1 MRNVNSDGS
10 LNNNNA
16 NNGNS
21 AAADC
26 EHSEHI
32 VRTELPGT
40 RPEIKALTHR
50 ERQTFSGN
58 GGIDAGGRR
67 RDTSRS
73 CYSPRRFLREGSAIS
88 DYEKATDFGTLY
100 RGFRK
105 SKRNVMWKD
114 SVASYSVDALKN
126 TLKLKREIEN
136 GTYRLSPY
144 QRFMVH
150 EPKTRE
156 IVATRFRDRQFQR
169 ALCDTSVYEQMT
181 KGFIYDNCACQ
192 IGKGVDFALNRL
204 ETHLHRYYRKHGN
217 AGWVL
222 KCDIRHYFPDTPHDT
237 AKAAVRKRIRDDRI
251 YREIAEI
258 IDSFGG
264 DRGIG
269 LGSQVSQLIEL
280 AVLDGIDHYIKE
292 RLRIRHYIRYMD
304 DMILIHEDR
313 KVLENALGEIR
324 RMVEALGLEMNKK
337 TQIFP
342 LRQGIIFLKWRYI
355 LTESGK
361 VIRKIGRRSTAR
373 ERRRIKKLAGK
384 VISGEYPEER
394 MWLSFQSWR
403 ANAQRGNARQA
414 IRSMERLY
422 EKLKGEIEYG
432 SQTGFGTEGCQG
444 NGTGGSRSGTLR
456 KAGGAAGTED
466 RAG

>member
-1 MRNVNSDGS
+1 
-10 LNNNNA
+10 L
-16 NNGNS
+16 
-21 AAADC
+21 
-26 EHSEHI
+26 E
-32 VRTELPGT
+32 ELT
-40 RPEIKALTHR
+40 IE
-50 ERQTFSGN
+50 
-58 GGIDAGGRR
+58 
-67 RDTSRS
+67 
-73 CYSPRRFLREGSAIS
+73 
-88 DYEKATDFGTLY
+88 DYEKAIQFGALY
-100 RGFRK
+100 QGFRK
-105 SKRNVMWKD
+105 SKRNVTWKD
-114 SVASYSVDALKN
+114 SVAGYAVDALKN

-136 GTYRLSPY
+136 GTYRISPY

-169 ALCDTSVYEQMT
+169 ALCDTSVYQQMT

-204 ETHLHRYYRKHGN
+204 DTHLHRYYRKHGN

-237 AKAAVRKRIRDDRI
+237 AKAAVRKRIKDDRI
-251 YREIAEI
+251 YQRIAEI

-313 KVLENALGEIR
+313 KVLENALADIR
-324 RMVEALGLEMNKK
+324 RMVEALGLEMNRK

-342 LRQGIIFLKWRYI
+342 LKQGIIFLKWRFI
-355 LTESGK
+355 LTDSGK
-361 VIRKIGRRSTAR
+361 VIRKIGRKSITK
-373 ERRRIKKLAGK
+373 ERRKLKKLAEK
-384 VISGEYPEER
+384 VRNGEYPEEY
-394 MWLSFQSWR
+394 MWMSFQSWR

-414 IRSMERLY
+414 IRNMERLY
-422 EKLKGEIEYG
+422 NQLKGENGNGNQDGTGNQTGQGG
-432 SQTGFGTEGCQG
+432 SQGGGSGGQVRETGRPAG
-444 NGTGGSRSGTLR
+444 NEDCGSGRGTG
-456 KAGGAAGTED
+456 
-466 RAG
+466 RA

>member
-1 MRNVNSDGS
+1 MEG
-10 LNNNNA
+10 
-16 NNGNS
+16 
-21 AAADC
+21 
-26 EHSEHI
+26 
-32 VRTELPGT
+32 
-40 RPEIKALTHR
+40 LTI
-50 ERQTFSGN
+50 G
-58 GGIDAGGRR
+58 
-67 RDTSRS
+67 
-73 CYSPRRFLREGSAIS
+73 
-88 DYEKATDFGTLY
+88 DYEKAIQFGALY
-100 RGFRK
+100 QGFRK
-105 SKRNVMWKD
+105 SKRNVTWKD
-114 SVASYSVDALKN
+114 SVAGYAVDALKN

-136 GTYRLSPY
+136 GTYRISPY

-169 ALCDTSVYEQMT
+169 ALCDTSVYRQMT

-204 ETHLHRYYRKHGN
+204 DTHLHRYYRKHGN

-237 AKAAVRKRIRDDRI
+237 AKAAVRKRIQDDRI
-251 YREIAEI
+251 YQRIAEI

-313 KVLENALGEIR
+313 KVLENALADIR
-324 RMVEALGLEMNKK
+324 RMVKALGLEMNRK

-342 LRQGIIFLKWRYI
+342 LKQGIIFLKWRFI
-355 LTESGK
+355 LTDSGK
-361 VIRKIGRRSTAR
+361 VIRKIGRKSITK
-373 ERRRIKKLAGK
+373 ERRKLKKLAEK
-384 VISGEYPEER
+384 VRNGEYPEEY
-394 MWLSFQSWR
+394 MWMSFQSWR

-414 IRSMERLY
+414 IRNMERLY
-422 EKLKGEIEYG
+422 NQLKGENGNGNQDGTGNQTGQGG
-432 SQTGFGTEGCQG
+432 SQGGGSGGQVRETGRHAG
-444 NGTGGSRSGTLR
+444 NEDCGSGRGTG
-456 KAGGAAGTED
+456 
-466 RAG
+466 RA